1 MKLLLDVGNSR
12 VKWAWSSA
20 NGLVRSGHVLHR
32 NHDLAGVLG
41 KALQGSPT
49 PDEVR
54 VANVAGPV
62 ASALVAE
69 VIIDCF
75 GISPVFARSRDTA
88 YGLRNG
94 YSEPGQ
100 LGVDRWLAMCAAW
113 QKFPGPL
120 CVVDAGT
127 AVTVDIIA
135 TDGLHSGGL
144 IVPGAALMVAA
155 LRRETGD
162 LDRAAGPDGEDAVLA
177 APIEDRYLLGLDT
190 ASGIRLGVIRALA
203 AFITDCL
210 TKPDVA
216 EVEAKLIIT
225 GGDGAR
231 LARLVDLP
239 AIYMPELV
247 LDGLALDPVCYRV
260 A

>member
-12 VKWAWSSA
+12 VKWAWLSA
-20 NGLVRSGHVLHR
+20 QGLVRSGHALHR
-32 NHDLAGVLG
+32 NHDLAGALR
-41 KALQGSPT
+41 KALHGAPT

-62 ASALVAE
+62 ASALVAD
-69 VIIDCF
+69 IIFESF
-75 GISPVFARSRDTA
+75 GIPPVFARARAMA

-94 YSEPGQ
+94 YRDPDQ

-127 AVTVDIIA
+127 AVTVDIVA
-135 TDGLHSGGL
+135 SDGLHAGGL
-144 IVPGAALMVAA
+144 IIPGAALMVAA
-155 LRRETGD
+155 LRQETGD
-162 LDRAAGPDGEDAVLA
+162 LDRAAGRGGGQEVLA
-177 APIEDRYLLGLDT
+177 MLVEERHSLGLDT
-190 ASGIRLGVIRALA
+190 ASGVQLGVSRALA

-210 TKPDVA
+210 LKPGFTA
-216 EVEAKLIIT
+216 VEAKLVVT

-231 LARLVDLP
+231 LARLIDRP
-239 AIYMPELV
+239 AVHIPELV
-247 LDGLALDPVCYRV
+247 LHGLALDPACYAV

>member
-20 NGLVRSGHVLHR
+20 EGLVRTGHAWHR
-32 NHDLAGVLG
+32 NHDLAVALAQ
-41 KALQGSPT
+41 ALQGAPA

-54 VANVAGPV
+54 VANVAGPA

-69 VIIDCF
+69 VILGKF
-75 GISPVFARSRDTA
+75 GIAPVFARSRDTA
-88 YGLRNG
+88 YGIRNG
-94 YSEPGQ
+94 YSDPGQ

-113 QKFPGPL
+113 QKFSGPM

-135 TDGLHSGGL
+135 ADGLHSGGL
-144 IVPGAALMVAA
+144 IVPGVALMVAV

-162 LDRAAGPDGEDAVLA
+162 LERAAGPDGEQDLLA
-177 APIEDRYLLGLDT
+177 APIEDRYRLGMDT

-203 AFITDCL
+203 AFIADCL
-210 TKPDVA
+210 ARSDAVD
-216 EVEAKLIIT
+216 VEAKLIIT

-231 LARLVDLP
+231 LARFIGVP
-239 AIYMPELV
+239 AVSAPNLV
-247 LDGLALDPVCYRV
+247 LDGLALDPACYTV

>member
-20 NGLVRSGHVLHR
+20 EGLVGTGHAGHRS
-32 NHDLAGVLG
+32 HDLGGALA
-41 KALQGSPT
+41 KALEGAPV

-54 VANVAGPV
+54 VANVAGPA

-69 VIIDCF
+69 VVRGQF

-88 YGLRNG
+88 YGIRNG
-94 YSEPGQ
+94 YSDPGQ

-135 TDGLHSGGL
+135 ADGLHSGGL

-162 LDRAAGPDGEDAVLA
+162 LERAAGPGDAQDILCSA
-177 APIEDRYLLGLDT
+177 D
-190 ASGIRLGVIRALA
+190 
-203 AFITDCL
+203 
-210 TKPDVA
+210 
-216 EVEAKLIIT
+216 
-225 GGDGAR
+225 
-231 LARLVDLP
+231 
-239 AIYMPELV
+239 
-247 LDGLALDPVCYRV
+247 
-260 A
+260 